1 MTRDCLDGQN
11 RTIILAI
18 LNLER
23 SLKAKQD
30 EREMEERER
39 QQREHEQ
46 RELEQRRQD
55 LQELQV
61 QAHWQEMHEFQEREE
76 QEERRAA
83 SAPADG
89 PRGTAGPLPSAT
101 VGPGGQLLQG
111 EQQEQMEERPLPS
124 ATVGPGG
131 QLLQGEQQEQ
141 MEERRAARAPAD
153 GPRGTAGPLPSA
165 TVGPGGQ
172 FIQSTMDDTM
182 GTEVSSASS
191 LASTL
196 PEPAAKEEEVSW
208 SWRWRGSRRGSAA
221 RPAPA
226 ARRGAPSA
234 SPPHIPRRRDWP
246 WGSACS
252 TACSGTI

>member
-101 VGPGGQLLQG
+101 VGP
-111 EQQEQMEERPLPS
+111 
-124 ATVGPGG
+124 
-131 QLLQGEQQEQ
+131 
-141 MEERRAARAPAD
+141 D
-153 GPRGTAGPLPSA
+153 
-165 TVGPGGQ
+165 GQ

>member
-1 MTRDCLDGQN
+1 LDGQN

-89 PRGTAGPLPSAT
+89 PRGTAG
-101 VGPGGQLLQG
+101 
-111 EQQEQMEERPLPS
+111 PLPS